1 MYSRMKAELDAEK
14 ASQTVNLDSLA
25 KAKSELDLMLK
36 DLQFAGSIAAN
47 EGWISGVSGC
57 VRKAVEDYKQLKAEL
72 TVKLEELKQKQND
85 ELRLGIVDLM
95 QKSNAL
101 DLAFNQIQ
109 LSLEALI
116 SKLDSLVV
124 LKSQNANKESAVL
137 DKLNNILP

>member
-14 ASQTVNLDSLA
+14 ASQTVNLDGLA

-72 TVKLEELKQKQND
+72 TVKLEELKKKQND

>member
-1 MYSRMKAELDAEK
+1 MKAELDAEK
-14 ASQTVNLDSLA
+14 ASQTVNLDGLA

-36 DLQFAGSIAAN
+36 DLQFAGSMAAN

-137 DKLNNILP
+137 DKLNTLLP

>member
-14 ASQTVNLDSLA
+14 ASQTVNLDGLA

-36 DLQFAGSIAAN
+36 DLQFAGSMAAN

-137 DKLNNILP
+137 DKLNTLLP

>member
-1 MYSRMKAELDAEK
+1 MKAELDAEK

-72 TVKLEELKQKQND
+72 TVKLEELKKKQND